1 MKPRITSGA
10 FEILMSNA
18 IRRINALKGF
28 EDALPADTW
37 KWQAVEAAARESA
50 QLFHFQEIRT
60 PVIED
65 ANLFHR
71 GVGETS
77 DIVRKETYT
86 FKDRDGSEVT
96 LRPEGTAGVVRAVIE
111 GGLLDDQGARVKV
124 YYLSSNFRHERPQ
137 KGRVRQHH
145 QFGVEAFGIAE
156 PEQDVECILL
166 QMDFYRRCGVRDLA
180 LRLNSLGDG
189 ESKQRYRDALVDYLR
204 PKASALSDDSQRRL
218 EANPLRILDSKDPRD
233 IAAAAGAPPASE
245 YLSEKSRSHFARVT
259 ALLTEAQ
266 IPFTVDGTLV
276 RGFDYYTDTL
286 WEVTAG
292 GLGSQNAIGGGG
304 RYDNLVEQLGG
315 RATPGVGFGSGLE
328 RLLLALEAQ
337 GVALPRPRRPL
348 VWLISNGEPAR
359 DANLKLLAELRW
371 AGVVAD
377 MDMGHRSIKSQFKLA
392 DRENAAFCVVI
403 GETELASNQAT
414 LKELATGTQTQLPR
428 SELVARLKTS

>member
-1 MKPRITSGA
+1 MTTDS
-10 FEILMSNA
+10 
-18 IRRINALKGF
+18 RRISALKGF
-28 EDALPADTW
+28 EDTLPADSW
-37 KWQAVEAAARESA
+37 KWQAVESAARESA
-50 QLFHFQEIRT
+50 HLFHFDEIRT
-60 PVIED
+60 PVLED

-86 FKDRDGSEVT
+86 FKDRDGSDVT
-96 LRPEGTAGVVRAVIE
+96 MRPEGTAGVVRAVIE
-111 GGLLDDQGARVKV
+111 GGLLNDQGARVKV
-124 YYLSSNFRHERPQ
+124 YYICSNFRHERPQ

-189 ESKQRYRDALVDYLR
+189 ESKQRYRDALVTFLK
-204 PKASALSDDSQRRL
+204 PKAASISEDSQRRL
-218 EANPLRILDSKDPRD
+218 ETNPLRILDSKDPRD

-245 YLSEKSRSHFARVT
+245 YLSEKSRAHFARVT
-259 ALLTEAQ
+259 GLLNEQ
-266 IPFTVDGTLV
+266 GVPFTVDGTLV

-315 RATPGVGFGSGLE
+315 RPTPGVGFGSGLE
-328 RLLLALEAQ
+328 RLLIALEAQ
-337 GVALPRPRRPL
+337 GVELPRPKRPL
-348 VWLISNGEPAR
+348 IWLISNGDAAR
-359 DANLKLLAELRW
+359 DANLRLLAELRA
-371 AGVVAD
+371 AGLVAD
-377 MDMGHRSIKSQFKLA
+377 MDLGRRSLKNQIKVA
-392 DRENAAFCVVI
+392 DREKAAFCVIV
-403 GETELASNQAT
+403 GDSELAVNQVALKDLNAHTQSNV
-414 LKELATGTQTQLPR
+414 PR
-428 SELVARLKTS
+428 SELIAKLRDLTA